1 MLPGYYIN
9 VGLFADE
16 NNALKVHTKL
26 QAAGLPVVIQN
37 VRLRDQTL
45 LRVRV
50 GPFANRVQAQATLAK
65 IHVLKLD
72 ATLVKP

>member
-1 MLPGYYIN
+1 M
-9 VGLFADE
+9 GLFADE
-16 NNALKVHTKL
+16 NNARKAYAKL
-26 QAAGLPVVIQN
+26 QMAGLPAFIQN

-50 GPFANRVQAQATLAK
+50 GPFANRVQAQSTLAK